1 MDLSNFHFLRPW
13 WLLLIPVSVWICIRI
28 ARQTDPLR
36 GWRRFIERELLAAV
50 TRSGERHSTW
60 RFVLPLVFWLGGIT
74 ALAGPTWR
82 PEPSPFA
89 DNPEPAI
96 ILLSLAESIETAD
109 LLPSRLERARLKV
122 VDLAKVRDGQPTGLI
137 AYAGTAH
144 VVLPPTRDTEIV
156 GTMAAELS
164 PRIMPKS
171 GNRLDTAL
179 QLADKLLEETCG
191 SIIVVTDTVPAE
203 LESSLEQIAA
213 ASPNRIQFLAVAQS
227 QSPDLESIERVAGLM
242 DARIVPIA
250 ADASDIDLI
259 DRTITRAARS
269 FSVGGDAQQW
279 AEAGWWLVPLI
290 ALIAL
295 NGFRRTRIVE

>member
-13 WLLLIPVSVWICIRI
+13 WLLLIPVSVWICFRI
-28 ARQTDPLR
+28 ARQSDPLQ
-36 GWRRFIERELLAAV
+36 GWRRLIERELLAAV
-50 TRSGERHSTW
+50 SQTGGRQLTW
-60 RFVLPLVFWLGGIT
+60 RYVLPLVFWVGGIT

-89 DNPEPAI
+89 DNPEPVM
-96 ILLSLAESIETAD
+96 ILMGLAESIENAD

-156 GTMAAELS
+156 GTMAAELA
-164 PRIMPKS
+164 PRIMPKA

-179 QLADKLLEETCG
+179 QLADQLLEETCG
-191 SIIVVTDTVPAE
+191 SIIVVTDRVPAE
-203 LESSLEQIAA
+203 LESSLEQFATA
-213 ASPNRIQFLAVAQS
+213 TPNRVQFLAVAQP
-227 QSPDLESIERVAGLM
+227 QSPDLESIERAASLM
-242 DARIVPIA
+242 DARVVPIA

-259 DRTITRAARS
+259 DRTISRAARALS
-269 FSVGGDAQQW
+269 IAGDSQRW
-279 AEAGWWLVPLI
+279 AETGWWLVPMV

-295 NGFRRTRIVE
+295 NGFRRTRTAD